1 MTSISIWGLIGLC
14 CLCALLGA
22 GAALL
27 TLKCVKKP
35 SPKTEAPQ
43 MLPRRAQP
51 SQWRRMGRDEQFY
64 NGR

>member
-27 TLKCVKKP
+27 MLKCVKKP
-35 SPKTEAPQ
+35 SPKPETPQ
-43 MLPRRAQP
+43 TLPRCAQS
-51 SQWRRMGRDEQFY
+51 SQWRRMGRDEQLY

>member
-35 SPKTEAPQ
+35 SQKPETPQ
-43 MLPRRAQP
+43 TLPHCAQP
-51 SQWRRMGRDEQFY
+51 SQWRRMGRDEQLY

>member
-1 MTSISIWGLIGLC
+1 MTSISIWGLIALC

-35 SPKTEAPQ
+35 SSKPETPQ
-43 MLPRRAQP
+43 TLPRRAQP
-51 SQWRRMGRDEQFY
+51 SQWRRMCRDEQLY

>member
-1 MTSISIWGLIGLC
+1 MTSISIWGLIG
-14 CLCALLGA
+14 LLGA

-35 SPKTEAPQ
+35 SQKPETPQ
-43 MLPRRAQP
+43 TLPHRAQP
-51 SQWRRMGRDEQFY
+51 SQWRRMGRDEQLY

>member
-27 TLKCVKKP
+27 MLKCVTKP
-35 SPKTEAPQ
+35 SSKPETPQ
-43 MLPRRAQP
+43 PLPRRAQP
-51 SQWRRMGRDEQFY
+51 SQWRRMGRDEQLY